1 MRTIRGK
8 IMPSDIK
15 NIEIEKTPIELY
27 KLLKFE
33 NLASSGGEAKFAVAR
48 GQVRVNGRVE
58 TRKRKKLFAGDVVE
72 FNGTRLRITTP

>member
-1 MRTIRGK
+1 MRTIQGK

-15 NIEIEKTPIELY
+15 NIETEKTPIELY